1 MSFQE
6 KSAWG
11 LLFGIFLVSFFYFPS
26 AISIVQHSGNPI
38 ALIAVSAI
46 GVIALVAIEVI
57 YHVVIVAGGD
67 ESDERDKLIEL
78 KAERNAGFALG
89 FVLFVLVG
97 HIVLNEV
104 FAAREQLTALL
115 IAVYVIAAITFSEIV
130 KLLSQIGYYRV
141 GA

>member
-1 MSFQE
+1 MSFEE

-11 LLFGIFLVSFFYFPS
+11 VLIGILIVSFFYFPS
-26 AISIVQHSGNPI
+26 AVNVVQHSGNPI

-67 ESDERDKLIEL
+67 AADERDRIIAL
-78 KAERNAGFALG
+78 KAERNSGFALG
-89 FVLFVLVG
+89 FVLFALIG
-97 HIVLNEV
+97 HIVVSEI
-104 FAAREQLTALL
+104 ATSREPMSALMIVVWL
-115 IAVYVIAAITFSEIV
+115 IGAITFAEVIKV
-130 KLLSQIGYYRV
+130 VSQIGYYRV